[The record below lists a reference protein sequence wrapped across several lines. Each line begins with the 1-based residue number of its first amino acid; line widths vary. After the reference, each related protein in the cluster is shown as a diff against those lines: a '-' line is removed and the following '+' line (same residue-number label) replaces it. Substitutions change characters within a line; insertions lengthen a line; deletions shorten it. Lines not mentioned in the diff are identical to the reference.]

1 MGLDQWLCKRPL
13 GSEEEKRIYWRKSN
27 QIHGWFDRQCG
38 EVMNCKVYDI
48 SYAQL
53 KELKDT
59 CQKVLD
65 NHDLASELL
74 PVTRGCF
81 FGSYSYDDSYFYDL
95 EYTVKSLNELL
106 DESDESDEFYY
117 HAWW

>member
-1 MGLDQWLCKRPL
+1 MRFFNLLKGNNSGKV
-13 GSEEEKRIYWRKSN
+13 IYS
-27 QIHGWFDRQCG
+27 IIFLFPS
-38 EVMNCKVYDI
+38 MNCKVYDI

>member
-53 KELKDT
+53 KELKDSILINNNIIEGMK
-59 CQKVLD
+59 CLVGIKV
-65 NHDLASELL
+65 
-74 PVTRGCF
+74 
-81 FGSYSYDDSYFYDL
+81 
-95 EYTVKSLNELL
+95 SLNNIL
-106 DESDESDEFYY
+106 
-117 HAWW
+117 